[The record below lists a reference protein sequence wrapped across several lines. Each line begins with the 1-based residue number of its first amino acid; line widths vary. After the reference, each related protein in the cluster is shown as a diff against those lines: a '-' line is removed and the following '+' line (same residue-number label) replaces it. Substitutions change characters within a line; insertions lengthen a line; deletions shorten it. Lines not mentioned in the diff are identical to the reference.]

1 MKFSDLHRGRLR
13 FRLGAGAA
21 LLAAAVLAACGG
33 GEQEETF
40 HAQRVV
46 VFGDRASTLNSDGT
60 KYTVNADT
68 ADCSVNQIWVQHVAT
83 GYGLSLC
90 SGNARVLNAAPD
102 DRVADVKAKIDA
114 YLASGPRS
122 TDLVTIYV
130 GANDVIEQ
138 YKANGLDAATAPQE
152 AAMFSAVRSAG
163 TELGR
168 QVLRVTASGA
178 KVVILSLPDLSVSPY
193 GRSQALPGPNR
204 LHRLSVAFNDNLR
217 LALGADPN
225 GGGRS
230 GALVEAYDLISLFI
244 RNENNQFGTIT
255 NNSQAAC
262 GLGNEATLP
271 TQCNVTSSAA
281 ITGSPSG
288 YTTWLW
294 ASDYQLTPLGHALL
308 GSQALTRLR
317 GNPL

>member
-13 FRLGAGAA
+13 FRLGAGVA

-40 HAQRVV
+40 EAKRVV
-46 VFGDRASTLNSDGT
+46 VFGDRASTLNNDGT
-60 KYTVNADT
+60 KYTVNANT
-68 ADCSVNQIWVQHVAT
+68 ADCNANPIWVQHVAS
-83 GYGLSLC
+83 GYRLTLC
-90 SGNARVLNAAPD
+90 SGDAKLLYAAPD
-102 DRVADVKAKIDA
+102 DKVADVKAKIDA

-130 GANDVIEQ
+130 GTNDIIEQ
-138 YKANGLDAATAPQE
+138 YEANGLDLATADQE
-152 AAMFSAVRSAG
+152 AAMLSAVRSAG
-163 TELGR
+163 TQLGQ
-168 QVLRVTASGA
+168 QVLRITASGA
-178 KVVILSLPDLSVSPY
+178 KVAILSLPDLSLSPY
-193 GRSQALPGPNR
+193 GRNQALPGPNR

-217 LALGADPN
+217 LALGADAN

-230 GALVEAYDLISLFI
+230 GALVEAYDLITQFI
-244 RNENNQFGTIT
+244 RNENNQFSLT
-255 NNSQAAC
+255 NVTQAAC
-262 GLGNEATLP
+262 GLGNETTLS

-281 ITGSPSG
+281 ITLSPEG

-294 ASDYQLTPLGHALL
+294 ASDLQLTPRGHSLL
-308 GSQALTRLR
+308 GAQALTRLR